1 MVSFLVSTDATK
13 HCLHLY
19 IKRFM
24 SWAGLEGFSGRDTSA
39 QVPIFPLYLIRHVR
53 DKEQNYQTP
62 VDILVIHT
70 PITCDKILG

>member
-1 MVSFLVSTDATK
+1 
-13 HCLHLY
+13 
-19 IKRFM
+19 M

-53 DKEQNYQTP
+53 DEEPNYQTP

-70 PITCDKILG
+70 PITCDQILG